1 MPQEKENEIYVRR
14 CHVCGEVCESNADI
28 LKCTSCR
35 KSLLPFY
42 YFDKRKIS
50 EYSDNK
56 ERPIGERSTD
66 VRDQN
71 SGYGP
76 IRGLTVYW

>member
-1 MPQEKENEIYVRR
+1 MADSLFIRR
-14 CHVCGEVCESNADI
+14 CHVCGDMNESNEDI
-28 LKCTSCR
+28 VKCESCR

-42 YFDKRKIS
+42 YFDKRKLA
-50 EYSDNK
+50 EFSDNK
-56 ERPIGERSTD
+56 ERPLDHPDKE
-66 VRDQN
+66 

>member
-1 MPQEKENEIYVRR
+1 METQKEIFVRR
-14 CHVCGEVCESNADI
+14 CHVCGEVCESYEDI

-42 YFDKRKIS
+42 YFDKRKIA
-50 EYSDNK
+50 EYTDN
-56 ERPIGERSTD
+56 ESRPNSAPQE
-66 VRDQN
+66 

>member
-1 MPQEKENEIYVRR
+1 MQAVQAKEVHIRR
-14 CHVCGEVCESNADI
+14 CHVCGEVCESCEDI

-42 YFDKRKIS
+42 YFDKRKIA
-50 EYSDNK
+50 EYTDN
-56 ERPIGERSTD
+56 EARPETELHE
-66 VRDQN
+66 

-76 IRGLTVYW
+76 IRGLTVFW